1 MKRLGNRTLRPEQV
15 CTVGCGVVW
24 LESGEFEEVQGTDDE
39 VQCRGQLR
47 EQEWAWMECLKM
59 RVKLESESSVQ
70 VGRLESVQS
79 DCIMTVSYI
88 QVRIEL

>member
-1 MKRLGNRTLRPEQV
+1 
-15 CTVGCGVVW
+15 
-24 LESGEFEEVQGTDDE
+24 
-39 VQCRGQLR
+39 
-47 EQEWAWMECLKM
+47 MECLKT